1 MQCKRNIPRLCCATC
16 EKARCKKARLC
27 HRRKTQMLHQ
37 KRLAYW
43 ALGHTN
49 RRKAKVKHHKK
60 QAVDVLPS
68 PLWWPWTQD
77 SHTQTKTSPCQ
88 ENYMFSADGNNQIKR
103 MGHTTG
109 DPHTKHK
116 RAHPDM
122 SLPCLRDFLESDANS
137 PCDTPCNPRHLWQQQ
152 DVKKNENQRIPQQNR
167 ILATEIA
174 NMTYAWRCGNQRA
187 DKTCS
192 SQSFAHHSSN
202 LTRLRQTLRGGAGG
216 ASRTK
221 RIRKEQQYGWW
232 NDTTHSNQADQSLAN
247 ALANVLQNWQPGNQ
261 TSQTNAWQN
270 RQKRRKTDQSTKPQ
284 GGLREQLLQVL
295 QRSQNASDDEVAQ
308 SISALLQPFLQ
319 PPQRKVFQTAET
331 YPGPAKDKGNRW
343 SKPRPT
349 KQINH
354 AVPPII
360 GLVSSEWTATPVLWS
375 ATDLLKAIKEGKT
388 HPTANITAVSE
399 PAEAKQIEQVWKAYG
414 QEGFW
419 TLILTGQ
426 AKSLP
431 NATPATI
438 RTFRA
443 KQPIRIEEVA
453 LLFLGDATKAVKTK
467 PITKIPSSS
476 WASIQRT
483 TIRIAAPSD
492 FREPFLETPDKPRLV
507 VQELAQ
513 WVPQL
518 KASALTGGRWSEKT
532 FGWKTIL
539 TGFVDLPS
547 KDAMA
552 LTQHSGKRG
561 IFVSVQD
568 SIPTHKPITWISR
581 QADESNAGYLTR
593 SLKQATDRKVGLF
606 HKKGD
611 PKHCLGLPA
620 TSCRNCRTKSQT
632 IYRTRHPA

>member
-1 MQCKRNIPRLCCATC
+1 MS
-16 EKARCKKARLC
+16 
-27 HRRKTQMLHQ
+27 
-37 KRLAYW
+37 
-43 ALGHTN
+43 G
-49 RRKAKVKHHKK
+49 
-60 QAVDVLPS
+60 LP
-68 PLWWPWTQD
+68 
-77 SHTQTKTSPCQ
+77 
-88 ENYMFSADGNNQIKR
+88 
-103 MGHTTG
+103 
-109 DPHTKHK
+109 
-116 RAHPDM
+116 
-122 SLPCLRDFLESDANS
+122 
-137 PCDTPCNPRHLWQQQ
+137 
-152 DVKKNENQRIPQQNR
+152 
-167 ILATEIA
+167 
-174 NMTYAWRCGNQRA
+174 
-187 DKTCS
+187 
-192 SQSFAHHSSN
+192 
-202 LTRLRQTLRGGAGG
+202 
-216 ASRTK
+216 
-221 RIRKEQQYGWW
+221 
-232 NDTTHSNQADQSLAN
+232 
-247 ALANVLQNWQPGNQ
+247 LQ
-261 TSQTNAWQN
+261 
-270 RQKRRKTDQSTKPQ
+270 
-284 GGLREQLLQVL
+284 L
-295 QRSQNASDDEVAQ
+295 
-308 SISALLQPFLQ
+308 
-319 PPQRKVFQTAET
+319 
-331 YPGPAKDKGNRW
+331 
-343 SKPRPT
+343 
-349 KQINH
+349 
-354 AVPPII
+354 
-360 GLVSSEWTATPVLWS
+360 LWS

-532 FGWKTIL
+532 FEWKTIL

-552 LTQHSGKRG
+552 LTQ
-561 IFVSVQD
+561 
-568 SIPTHKPITWISR
+568 TLR
-581 QADESNAGYLTR
+581 QARNLCQRARQHSNAQANYLDFST
-593 SLKQATDRKVGLF
+593 SWWKQCWLSYQKSQTSHRQKSRF
-606 HKKGD
+606 ISQKRWSET
-611 PKHCLGLPA
+611 LPW
-620 TSCRNCRTKSQT
+620 TSSHLCRNCRTKSQT